1 MKIALIEIF
10 TRFIYNYYKI
20 KMKWS
25 QEVECLAIKYTQK
38 VIDVIKHISCI
49 EKVSNNERIDLI

>member
-1 MKIALIEIF
+1 
-10 TRFIYNYYKI
+10 
-20 KMKWS
+20 MKWS

-49 EKVSNNERIDLI
+49 EKVSNNERIDLLVI